1 MAQSFVVDACAI
13 CYIFLL
19 IYTVIQGIFYFE
31 VLQKTSNSFSIDRK
45 KINLRFILKKIL

>member
-13 CYIFLL
+13 YYIFLL

-31 VLQKTSNSFSIDRK
+31 VLQKTSNSFSVDPK
-45 KINLRFILKKIL
+45 KSHLRFILK